1 MDKNMG
7 KDVALQNERDGFESK
22 WGFILACIG
31 SAVGMGN
38 IWRFPVMVSKYGG
51 MTFLFPFLIFV
62 VLIGA
67 TGVIEEMS
75 FGRIAKAG
83 PIGAFGV
90 SMERRNGRKKL
101 GEWVGLIPVA
111 GSMAL
116 AIGYTCV
123 VGWVFKYT
131 YMAFNGQITEMEQD
145 MKVIVSTFESTATV
159 MGNNF
164 WLIVACV
171 VSFGIM
177 AMGIASGIEKANK
190 IMMPALFGIFVF
202 LLCYV
207 SFLDGAAEGY
217 QYIFGFS
224 AEGIKNP
231 EVWVYA
237 FGQAFFSL
245 SVAGSGTVIY
255 GSYLSDKEDVVGAAK
270 HVGFFNILS
279 AMLAACVIIPSISVS
294 GGVLS
299 EGGPGLMFIHLIHV
313 FNGMPAGR
321 LVVILF
327 FICVLFAGVSS
338 LVNLYEAPVATLQ
351 EQFGFSRNRA
361 VIVIAVIGCGSAL
374 AIQGIVSEWMDV
386 VSIYICP
393 LGALLAGIMFYW
405 VGGKEF
411 VLEAV
416 NAGREKAI
424 GKWFYPLGKYAY
436 CMSAFV
442 ALVVGGVMG
451 GIG

>member
-1 MDKNMG
+1 MEPR
-7 KDVALQNERDGFESK
+7 KDINIF
-22 WGFILACIG
+22 LAFLL
-31 SAVGMGN
+31 
-38 IWRFPVMVSKYGG
+38 RVSRIQKYGF
-51 MTFLFPFLIFV
+51 TLL
-62 VLIGA
+62 
-67 TGVIEEMS
+67 
-75 FGRIAKAG
+75 GRLSL
-83 PIGAFGV
+83 V
-90 SMERRNGRKKL
+90 
-101 GEWVGLIPVA
+101 
-111 GSMAL
+111 
-116 AIGYTCV
+116 
-123 VGWVFKYT
+123 
-131 YMAFNGQITEMEQD
+131 
-145 MKVIVSTFESTATV
+145 
-159 MGNNF
+159 
-164 WLIVACV
+164 
-171 VSFGIM
+171 
-177 AMGIASGIEKANK
+177 
-190 IMMPALFGIFVF
+190 
-202 LLCYV
+202 
-207 SFLDGAAEGY
+207 Y
-217 QYIFGFS
+217 Q
-224 AEGIKNP
+224 
-231 EVWVYA
+231 
-237 FGQAFFSL
+237 
-245 SVAGSGTVIY
+245 VAGSGTVIY